1 MSKHR
6 EIRLKTIDNFK
17 LYLRNRGI
25 CIPKQIWKN
34 QDKFNKLFDE
44 GTIRIE
50 KMLDLKRLIRDNRN
64 FKILLNNSLMSK
76 DIRDKIRH
84 VEKNL
89 IDLDS
94 ELSESEDYN
103 NE

>member
-34 QDKFNKLFDE
+34 QDKFTKLYDE
-44 GTIRIE
+44 GTVRIE
-50 KMLDLKRLIRDNRN
+50 KMLDIKRLIRDNRN
-64 FKILLNNSLMSK
+64 FKILLGNSLMSK
-76 DIRDKIRH
+76 EIIDKIRH

-89 IDLDS
+89 IDLESD
-94 ELSESEDYN
+94 LSESEDYHN
-103 NE
+103 D

>member
-1 MSKHR
+1 
-6 EIRLKTIDNFK
+6 
-17 LYLRNRGI
+17 
-25 CIPKQIWKN
+25 
-34 QDKFNKLFDE
+34 
-44 GTIRIE
+44 
-50 KMLDLKRLIRDNRN
+50 MLDLKRLIRDNRN

-103 NE
+103 NEQIEFQDSKLNQSNV